1 MPVASSGPRPQ
12 RRWSQTWQ
20 PTGGRVQGGRSPYLK
35 MEIPVANKR
44 ASDIAYQMLQE
55 RIIDLRLPPGT
66 FLNEQRLADQLGL
79 GRVPVREALA
89 RLAGDRFVTVLA
101 RRGTVV
107 TQLALDDILDMFE
120 AREAVECGIA
130 YIAAM
135 RASDHDIGELR
146 KLVRAADTAREG
158 GKHEEFLRDDHAV
171 HTFLVHMIRN
181 PLLQDTGDRLLLHSL
196 RFWRTYW
203 ANRPANMESMLTHA
217 DLIAALESRDPELAE
232 KAMREHLNA
241 SRQLVKSL
249 F

>member
-1 MPVASSGPRPQ
+1 MEKHVA
-12 RRWSQTWQ
+12 
-20 PTGGRVQGGRSPYLK
+20 
-35 MEIPVANKR
+35 AKR
-44 ASDIAYQMLQE
+44 ASDVAYQMLQE
-55 RIIDLRLPPGT
+55 RIVDLRLPPGT

-89 RLAGDRFVTVLA
+89 RLAGDRFITVLP

-130 YIAAM
+130 YIAAS
-135 RASDHDIGELR
+135 RASDEDIAQLR
-146 KLVRAADTAREG
+146 QLVKAADGARQG
-158 GKHEEFLRDDHAV
+158 GNHEQFLRDDHAV

-203 ANRPANMESMLTHA
+203 ANRPANLESMLTHA
-217 DLIAALESRDPELAE
+217 DLVAAVESRDPELAE
-232 KAMREHLNA
+232 KAMREHLNS
-241 SRQLVKSL
+241 SRRLVKSL